1 MDAQYQ
7 LGDVSDDALLTNLK
21 RFVAGSNQLTAI
33 VLAHLAEVDARG
45 AYRLW
50 ACPSLQ
56 AYCEYELRLSED
68 EAQRRCRA
76 ARVARQFPILFE
88 MLAEGSIHLT
98 GILLLAPCLTA
109 ENHTH
114 LLACARYRRKREIE
128 RLVAEIAPRPDVPAR
143 VEPLGSGSVPGGS
156 SGGPST
162 WGAWAE
168 RRAVRELTPGDG
180 PTAAPSAPPDWVD
193 TLTPAGT
200 SNASSSGG
208 PAAVT
213 ASAPETLNAVGSP
226 CASGP
231 AVTASPP
238 ETLNAVGS
246 PCASGPAVARDPH
259 GSAPARNGMRYKV
272 QFTADQAYVDLLE
285 QARDLLSH
293 QIPDRDLARVQQ
305 LAIEAL
311 IEKLSRRKYAA
322 TSRSRRAD
330 PGPTQRAP
338 ELDDPLSS
346 LSSTRMHTHATIS
359 TLKAAETGNDAP
371 RSAANRRS
379 HDETEPGIGDPAPIA
394 GQVVSGERESSVES
408 LPPETR
414 TTHTRHLPAA
424 LRRAVWERDGARC
437 TYVDA
442 RGVRCAETAQ
452 LEFHHEHAHARGGPA
467 SLANICLRCRAHNEL
482 AAERDFG
489 RSFMERRKRDKS
501 TPDVVMRGEGHG

>member
-1 MDAQYQ
+1 MLLRMDAQYQ

-76 ARVARQFPILFE
+76 ARVARQFPLLFE

-143 VEPLGSGSVPGGS
+143 IEPLGSGSVPGAHSGS
-156 SGGPST
+156 PST

-180 PTAAPSAPPDWVD
+180 PTAAPSAPPEWVA
-193 TLTPAGT
+193 TLA
-200 SNASSSGG
+200 
-208 PAAVT
+208 PAAMSDALP
-213 ASAPETLNAVGSP
+213 ASAPA
-226 CASGP
+226 AS
-231 AVTASPP
+231 TASPP
-238 ETLNAVGS
+238 DTLNLVGS
-246 PCASGPAVARDPH
+246 PYTSGPAGTAVSH

-293 QIPDRDLARVQQ
+293 QIPNRDLARVQQ
-305 LAIEAL
+305 LALEAL
-311 IEKLSRRKYAA
+311 VEKLSRRKYAA
-322 TSRSRRAD
+322 TNRPRRAD
-330 PGPTQRAP
+330 PSPTQHP
-338 ELDDPLSS
+338 PVLNDPPSS
-346 LSSTRMHTHATIS
+346 LSSSGMHTN
-359 TLKAAETGNDAP
+359 AAAFSAPEPADAGNDAP
-371 RSAANRRS
+371 RSAPDRRS
-379 HDETEPGIGDPAPIA
+379 HGEAEQGIGDPAPIA
-394 GQVVSGERESSVES
+394 GQVVSGERESTLES
-408 LPPETR
+408 SRRETR

-442 RGVRCAETAQ
+442 RGVRCPETAK
-452 LEFHHEHAHARGGPA
+452 LEFHHEHAHALGGPA
-467 SLANICLRCRAHNEL
+467 SLANICLRCRPHNDL

-489 RSFMERRKRDKS
+489 RSFMERKRRGES
-501 TPDVVMRGEGHG
+501 TQEAVTHGEGHG

>member
-1 MDAQYQ
+1 MMQIMDAQYQ
-7 LGDVSDDALLTNLK
+7 LGDLSDDALLTNLK

-76 ARVARQFPILFE
+76 ARVARQFPVLFE

-98 GILLLAPCLTA
+98 GILLLAPCLTV
-109 ENHTH
+109 ENHTQ

-128 RLVAEIAPRPDVPAR
+128 RLVAEVAPRPDVPAR
-143 VEPLGSGSVPGGS
+143 IEPLGLGSVPGACSGS
-156 SGGPST
+156 PGT
-162 WGAWAE
+162 WSAWAE

-180 PTAAPSAPPDWVD
+180 PTAAPSAPPDWVA
-193 TLTPAGT
+193 TLTPVGMGDAPP
-200 SNASSSGG
+200 SGAR
-208 PAAVT
+208 AAAT
-213 ASAPETLNAVGSP
+213 ASPPDTLDTHETGGSP

-231 AVTASPP
+231 AG
-238 ETLNAVGS
+238 AVG
-246 PCASGPAVARDPH
+246 PC

-293 QIPDRDLARVQQ
+293 QVPDRDLARVQQ
-305 LAIEAL
+305 LALEAL
-311 IEKLSRRKYAA
+311 MEKLSRRKYAA
-322 TSRSRRAD
+322 ATDRPCRAD
-330 PGPTQRAP
+330 PGPTQRA
-338 ELDDPLSS
+338 LVGSDLQSS
-346 LSSTRMHTHATIS
+346 DGMHMHAASVSTP
-359 TLKAAETGNDAP
+359 KAAEAGNAP
-371 RSAANRRS
+371 WSAPNR
-379 HDETEPGIGDPAPIA
+379 HGENETAQGTGDPTPTA
-394 GQVVSGERESSVES
+394 GQVLSGELESSS
-408 LPPETR
+408 TSSRLQTR
-414 TTHTRHLPAA
+414 TNHPRHLPAA

-442 RGVRCAETAQ
+442 RGVRCAETAK
-452 LEFHHEHAHARGGPA
+452 LEFHHEHPHALGGPA
-467 SLANICLRCRAHNEL
+467 SLANIRLRCRPHNDL

-489 RSFMERRKRDKS
+489 QGFMARKKRGQS
-501 TPDVVMRGEGHG
+501 ARQVVTGGGGHGE